1 VGGGT
6 LALLHLDGPNGS
18 STFTDAAGNSWSA
31 VNGATLTTSHFK
43 FGTASLA
50 STTNQHITTPDNPTW
65 EFTGDFTLE
74 CFVYFNALSSGGIN
88 TSFLGQTGTVGGSS
102 WLLFQDDLN
111 DHIHFYASNSHG
123 SYGFNVTGPLLSTGQ
138 WYHCALVRSSGTVT
152 AYLNGTSFGSATL
165 TGTISTNGQPIGI
178 GGDIANIGEIFN
190 GYIDE
195 VRISN
200 IALYTA
206 NFTPPTAPFPFSNVT
221 ALLHFDGA
229 NGSTTMVDEYPGTW
243 VRDNTAHLST
253 AWAQFGPS
261 SLLLNGTTD
270 CITTTD
276 DLYKPGSADFTF
288 ECWGNATDVTGS
300 RVLFGSQIFGSPNNG
315 IAFFLNMG
323 QLTMTCANST
333 FTGFMVAMT
342 AGAFVTANVPHH
354 YAFVRH
360 GNQFDAYLDGVSQW
374 TVTASGSIGSTQ
386 SGLAIGAAFP
396 ALGGGSV
403 WAGYI
408 DEVRISMGVAQ
419 YTGNFTPPTSP
430 FTTPAAAYS
439 SDPGGGYVVVT
450 SGYATG
456 TAAYQ
461 FDCLPCLAGNA
472 NVPSQMYVQGI
483 YPCADGAHIVILT
496 ANASDASPLEWNV
509 VNVTGGSASLVAYGS
524 ISGTYFPSIAALSG
538 DFSDSSPNN
547 TTQFKGCLDGDLQ
560 TLWLWEGGSSANG
573 LSILQLSG
581 GTTAL
586 LYSTASVF
594 SNSAL
599 AGPGAMLAANGY
611 GAFIRSNTLALWTIL
626 PATSA
631 MVIVQTART
640 YVGVATGSY
649 YWEVIPTFINPT
661 GIYRIGI
668 ATATFPLSG
677 PVGIGSDTSA
687 SSVGWSYLGGIF
699 YNGTQIV
706 ADGTYPFNMGDVLGF
721 AFNASTGTL
730 SMYRNGVFVFTLSG
744 IASNTWFPAMSVSA
758 IGSATVFNLG
768 ANTFTYSPP
777 AAYASLFVDTISS
790 TDGPDALYLD
800 LFVNDVPLATG
811 VACQNLNRLVRLD
824 YLGFIGDLIWQDTH
838 GTNDPTSPGLGTRY
852 QLCYIESTDPVP
864 ALP

>member
-1 VGGGT
+1 
-6 LALLHLDGPNGS
+6 LL
-18 STFTDAAGNSWSA
+18 
-31 VNGATLTTSHFK
+31 
-43 FGTASLA
+43 
-50 STTNQHITTPDNPTW
+50 
-65 EFTGDFTLE
+65 
-74 CFVYFNALSSGGIN
+74 
-88 TSFLGQTGTVGGSS
+88 
-102 WLLFQDDLN
+102 
-111 DHIHFYASNSHG
+111 
-123 SYGFNVTGPLLSTGQ
+123 
-138 WYHCALVRSSGTVT
+138 
-152 AYLNGTSFGSATL
+152 
-165 TGTISTNGQPIGI
+165 
-178 GGDIANIGEIFN
+178 
-190 GYIDE
+190 
-195 VRISN
+195 
-200 IALYTA
+200 
-206 NFTPPTAPFPFSNVT
+206 
-221 ALLHFDGA
+221 
-229 NGSTTMVDEYPGTW
+229 NGSTDFVETSADV
-243 VRDNTAHLST
+243 
-253 AWAQFGPS
+253 F
-261 SLLLNGTTD
+261 
-270 CITTTD
+270 
-276 DLYKPGSADFTF
+276 KPGFADFTF
-288 ECWGNATDVTGS
+288 ECWANATSVIAGAQT
-300 RVLFGSQIFGSPNNG
+300 LFGSQPSNTFDGVIFSVNN
-315 IAFFLNMG
+315 G
-323 QLTMTCANST
+323 QLTMSVGNASFSGWLVTH
-333 FTGFMVAMT
+333 T
-342 AGAFVTANVPHH
+342 AGTTVTPGVWHH

-360 GNQFDAYLDGVSQW
+360 GNNFDAYLDGVSQF
-374 TVTASGSIGSTQ
+374 TVTASGAIGASTAGMSIGSARF
-386 SGLAIGAAFP
+386 SASSP
-396 ALGGGSV
+396 
-403 WAGYI
+403 WPGYI
-408 DEVRISMGVAQ
+408 DEVRISMGIAQ
-419 YTGNFTPPTSP
+419 YTGNFTPPTAP
-430 FTTPAAAYS
+430 FASAVYS
-439 SDPGGGYVVVT
+439 SDSNGGYVVVM

-456 TAAYQ
+456 TASFQ
-461 FDCLPCLAGNA
+461 FDCLPCLAGNP
-472 NVPSQMYVQGI
+472 NVPPQMYVQGI
-483 YPCADGAHIVILT
+483 YPCTDGAHIVILT
-496 ANASDASPLEWNV
+496 ANSSDASPLEWNV
-509 VNVTGGSASLVAYGS
+509 VSVTGGAPMLAAYGS
-524 ISGTYFPSIAALSG
+524 ISSMYFPSIAALSG

-626 PATSA
+626 PASAA

-699 YNGTQIV
+699 YNGAQIV

-730 SMYRNGVFVFTLSG
+730 SMYRNGAFVFTLSG